1 MAILFTDTTTVKA
14 WSSGTGRYA
23 RELASSLARR
33 HTVVTP
39 SQSWNPYEPSSPL
52 SKANY
57 HAALNFALMANRNN
71 VHADACFFPNYFMPP
86 GWPYPSAVTIHDV
99 SFLTHPRFY
108 SRKMS
113 LYYKTRIHH
122 TVQNARLILTV
133 SEASKRSIAKNL
145 HVPADRIIVHPPAP
159 PVTAEYG
166 ITSGK
171 HPYLLYIGNLEPK
184 KNIVRMLEA
193 FNGITNKNG
202 HKLILLGRHRGP
214 RSWQKKVQRLIRD
227 SADIDHKGYV
237 PDGQIPGYLA
247 HASGLVLL
255 SHVEGFG
262 LPAMD
267 ALANGISVL
276 ISRDPALNEVCG
288 ETGFTVDE
296 SDTADITRG
305 MEHILFSGTSR
316 TDTRV
321 GIHQRYGQQ
330 RYDEKLDEITERL
343 TAKTFWFF
351 PSDIGLR
358 RDPHPEISEIK
369 QAILAA
375 VCYAAV
381 FKSGITVHKLY
392 HALGSA
398 RISFDDFLENLR
410 ELMDAHPA
418 LLNHPNGAI
427 GLNDPVLDQ
436 PYAKNRTP
444 DAADMRTRH
453 RRLLKFFLWLP
464 WVKGLYYSGGTVHGS
479 GLQDQHDLD
488 LLIVTSRDRAWF
500 AYAAIRLMSRLSG
513 AGSSVCANYILDE
526 QAQEV
531 HWQRDYYTAFQLLFL
546 RKVVLKPG
554 LAHIRQHNPWI
565 QEYFPNSPAFGAN
578 PVISTK
584 KRGGLLK
591 LVNLLIMLLW
601 TARWKKKGFRS
612 SEGGLLFDAHRIK
625 LHTND
630 HRPRVSQS
638 FSSIYNNALK
648 TFRAHLVEET

>member
-33 HTVVTP
+33 HTVLTP
-39 SQSWNPYEPSSPL
+39 SQSWNPHEPSSPL
-52 SKANY
+52 SKVNY
-57 HAALNFALMANRNN
+57 HSVLNFSLMANRKN

-122 TVQNARLILTV
+122 TIQNARLILTV
-133 SEASKRSIAKNL
+133 SEASKRSIAKHL

-166 ITSGK
+166 LPSEK
-171 HPYLLYIGNLEPK
+171 SPYLLYIGNLEPK
-184 KNIVRMLEA
+184 KNIVRMLES
-193 FNGITNKNG
+193 FDRILNKNG
-202 HKLILLGRHRGP
+202 HKLLLLGRLRGP
-214 RSWQKKVQRLIRD
+214 RSWQQKVQRLIRD
-227 SADIDHKGYV
+227 SADIYYKGYV
-237 PDGQIPGYLA
+237 PDEQIPGYLA

-288 ETGFTVDE
+288 GSGIMVDE
-296 SDTADITRG
+296 CDTADITRG
-305 MEHILFSGTSR
+305 MEYILFSGTPPANISAS
-316 TDTRV
+316 
-321 GIHQRYGQQ
+321 IHERYGQK

-343 TAKTFWFF
+343 TAKTSWFF
-351 PSDIGLR
+351 PSDIGMS
-358 RDPHPEISEIK
+358 RDSRPEISEIK
-369 QAILAA
+369 LAILAA

-381 FKSGITVHKLY
+381 FKSGITVHKLH

-398 RISFDDFLENLR
+398 RISFEDFLENLR
-410 ELMDAHPA
+410 ELMDTHPD
-418 LLNHPNGAI
+418 LLNHSTGVI
-427 GLNDPVLDQ
+427 GLNDSLLDQ
-436 PYAKNRTP
+436 PYAENRTP

-453 RRLLKFFLWLP
+453 RRLLKLFLWLP

-488 LLIVTSRDRAWF
+488 LLIVASRDRAWL
-500 AYAAIRLMSRLSG
+500 AYAAIRLISRLAG
-513 AGSSVCANYILDE
+513 AGSSICANYILDE
-526 QAQEV
+526 RAQEV

-554 LAHIRQHNPWI
+554 LAHIRQYNPWI
-565 QEYFPNSPAFGAN
+565 YDYFPNSPMSHSK
-578 PVISTK
+578 PDSSLK
-584 KRGGLLK
+584 KGRGFLK
-591 LVNLLIMLLW
+591 IVNLLIMMAW
-601 TARWKKKGFRS
+601 TSRWKKKGLRS
-612 SEGGLLFDAHRIK
+612 SEEGLLFDAYRIK

-630 HRPRVSQS
+630 HRPRVSHS
-638 FSSIYNNALK
+638 FSSIYSNVLK
-648 TFRAHLVEET
+648 AFSTLPVEEI

>member
-159 PVTAEYG
+159 PVIAERG
-166 ITSGK
+166 MRLENR
-171 HPYLLYIGNLEPK
+171 PYLLYIGNIEPK
-184 KNIVRMLEA
+184 KNIVRILEA
-193 FNGITNKNG
+193 FAGITDKNG
-202 HKLILLGRHRGP
+202 HKLILLGRLRGP
-214 RSWQKKVQRLIRD
+214 RSWQKKVRRLIQD

-288 ETGFTVDE
+288 GYGITVRE
-296 SDTADITRG
+296 CDTADIRRG
-305 MEHILFSGTSR
+305 MEQLLFSGTPPANISAS
-316 TDTRV
+316 
-321 GIHQRYGQQ
+321 IHERYGQE

-343 TAKTFWFF
+343 TEKTSWFF
-351 PSDIGLR
+351 PSDIGMN
-358 RDPHPEISEIK
+358 RDLHPELSGIK
-369 QAILAA
+369 LAILAA

-381 FKSGITVHKLY
+381 FKSGITVHKLH

-638 FSSIYNNALK
+638 FSSVYNNALE
-648 TFRAHLVEET
+648 TFRAHLVQET